1 MRNASAKSLEMEAS
15 FNNKLPTQTGDVMV
29 NPNNPVNPDSKIY
42 AATHPNLNQRPI
54 RP

>member
-1 MRNASAKSLEMEAS
+1 MKEPVY
-15 FNNKLPTQTGDVMV
+15 NNLPTQTGDVIV
-29 NPNNPVNPDSKIY
+29 NPQNPVNPDSKIY